1 MEEFTAEAIS
11 IRVLASKVRAL
22 FNMMP
27 PKRLRFDLSGDSS
40 TTDFKPGYGWKPDL
54 VFVNGSLF
62 REGAGEDY
70 TVTYDGHEY
79 TVVMAVAPA
88 VVDVTIIAEL
98 EVRL

>member
-1 MEEFTAEAIS
+1 MAEIEAEAIRL
-11 IRVLASKVRAL
+11 RVLASNARAL
-22 FNMMP
+22 FN
-27 PKRLRFDLSGDSS
+27 RLPARRQRFDLSGDSS

-54 VFVNGSLF
+54 VFVAGSLF

-70 TVTYDGHEY
+70 TVTYDGSEY

-98 EVRL
+98 EV